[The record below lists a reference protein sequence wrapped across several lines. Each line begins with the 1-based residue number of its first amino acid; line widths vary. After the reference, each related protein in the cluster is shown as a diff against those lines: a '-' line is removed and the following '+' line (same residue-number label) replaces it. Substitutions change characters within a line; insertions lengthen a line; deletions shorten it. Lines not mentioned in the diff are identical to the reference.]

1 VLHIP
6 VLVGLLFALGQRA
19 PSPPPTHASAL
30 PPISYTC
37 PMDPD
42 IVEDKPGACPRCR
55 MTLEP
60 IRLDTAYACP
70 VHTAQIQEKPGVCR
84 IDGRPLVPV
93 TVSLFFTCAGN
104 QTVRELA
111 PGTCPDGGPRLASR
125 ERRAHGDH
133 NPRHGG
139 EFFMASD
146 NLHHLE
152 GTYPRDGVFRL
163 YFYDDFTRPLTAK
176 AIGGFTARAVTRE
189 RFDPATKTYDEVE
202 AAPLKMTPDGRA
214 LEARVP
220 TGLPAQ
226 ITAKVKFAADG
237 SEHRFD
243 FTFMAYS
250 VEPKPGAPTKTAAA
264 AAKPQFETLTA
275 EAPQSIDALLDELA
289 SRNRQVD
296 AAVRGG
302 LFGEI
307 YLSALA
313 AKDAALALEAR
324 DGGLSA
330 DGRAHVSAAAKQIVL
345 SAWQLDLYGD
355 LGDRVRIEDAY
366 KPFAAAVVELLKAY
380 GR

>member
-1 VLHIP
+1 MFQRSVLLALL
-6 VLVGLLFALGQRA
+6 LVLGQRA
-19 PSPPPTHASAL
+19 PASKPARAIDLPT
-30 PPISYTC
+30 ISYTC

-42 IVEDKPGACPRCR
+42 IVEDKPGVCPRCK

-60 IRLDTAYACP
+60 VRLDTAYACP
-70 VHTAQIQEKPGVCR
+70 VHTAQIQDKPGTCR
-84 IDGRPLVPV
+84 IDGRQLMPV

-104 QTVRELA
+104 PTVRELS
-111 PGTCPDGGPRLASR
+111 PGTCPDGSPRVASR

-152 GTYPRDGVFRL
+152 GTYPREGVFRL
-163 YFYDDFTRPLTAK
+163 YFYDDFTRALAAK
-176 AIGGFTARAVTRE
+176 AIGAFAARAVTRE
-189 RFDPATKTYDEVE
+189 RFDPATKTYGEVE
-202 AAPLKMTPDGRA
+202 ATPLSLSADGRY
-214 LEARVP
+214 LEAHVP

-243 FTFMAYS
+243 FTFTAYS
-250 VEPKPGAPTKTAAA
+250 VEPKRGAPAKTAAA
-264 AAKPQFETLTA
+264 PAKAQFETLAA
-275 EAPQSIDALLDELA
+275 EAPQSTDALLDELA
-289 SRNRQVD
+289 SDNRDVD

-324 DGGLSA
+324 DANLDA
-330 DGRAHVSAAAKQIVL
+330 DRRAHVSAAAKQIVL

-366 KPFAAAVVELLKAY
+366 RPFAAAVAELLHAY